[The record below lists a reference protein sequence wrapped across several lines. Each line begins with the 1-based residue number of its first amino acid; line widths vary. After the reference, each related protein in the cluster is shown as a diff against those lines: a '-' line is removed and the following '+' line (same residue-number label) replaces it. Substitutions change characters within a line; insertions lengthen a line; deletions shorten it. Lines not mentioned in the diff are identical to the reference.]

1 MAWTWWVVQE
11 IVCVRGQGP
20 WETRRGVVGQGG
32 SGHDRGEVGCRGVSS
47 PKPGVAFL
55 RTGGEEEGG
64 KKTTVKYNKN
74 YFIQLGVQSLK

>member
-1 MAWTWWVVQE
+1 MAGCSGGGSPHVNQGPPLAWTWWVVQE
-11 IVCVRGQGP
+11 IVCVRGQGL

-55 RTGGEEEGG
+55 RTGGEE
-64 KKTTVKYNKN
+64 
-74 YFIQLGVQSLK
+74 